1 MKAEGMKAEDAR
13 VENVRSEGLR
23 MEDVRVWDGG
33 DVRME
38 DVRVCIPPHLLT
50 PPPAHLCGGVC
61 CQQFFLHVNHL
72 VSNDHPPLGFL
83 L

>member
-1 MKAEGMKAEDAR
+1 
-13 VENVRSEGLR
+13 

-33 DVRME
+33 DVRIEDVRVEGVRIE

-50 PPPAHLCGGVC
+50 PPPTHLCGGVC
-61 CQQFFLHVNHL
+61 CQQFFLHVDHL